1 MDSEFKIWEK
11 GSRMITRRKRIAFTL
26 IASAIP
32 LSLMIMGFEISL
44 RLKQS
49 KAISSES
56 RRILDQKLGWVPR
69 PGLVREGES
78 LDAINETSHFRMT
91 QDSHGFRRWGDIS
104 TKKTRVFVIGDSYTQ
119 ADDIDDA
126 KTYYSLLADRLPE
139 AEVWAFGCSGYGT
152 FQQSMI
158 LEKYAPEIRPDLL
171 LIQLSSNDLIN
182 NLMELED
189 AMPFLSTPGPRPYLM
204 DDGAV
209 KNHFATRNRG
219 LRKFSYTYASI
230 SDRLENLIYQS
241 EQWVPGQS
249 RNYGAHRNPENIDKL
264 LQDSIS
270 KTALILERMKQI
282 VGPQTQVMAFYDE
295 DVPPLTEGLKD
306 ACKKAD
312 VPLIGTIGQKMVE
325 EEGRRGQYFYRTRD
339 LWHWNNDGHKLVA
352 DLLETPLRQALQ
364 PQNSGRDPI
373 PNDKNQPAIARDLK
387 AGDQP
392 R

>member
-1 MDSEFKIWEK
+1 M
-11 GSRMITRRKRIAFTL
+11 
-26 IASAIP
+26 
-32 LSLMIMGFEISL
+32 
-44 RLKQS
+44 
-49 KAISSES
+49 
-56 RRILDQKLGWVPR
+56 PR

-249 RNYGAHRNPENIDKL
+249 RNYGAHRNPENINKL